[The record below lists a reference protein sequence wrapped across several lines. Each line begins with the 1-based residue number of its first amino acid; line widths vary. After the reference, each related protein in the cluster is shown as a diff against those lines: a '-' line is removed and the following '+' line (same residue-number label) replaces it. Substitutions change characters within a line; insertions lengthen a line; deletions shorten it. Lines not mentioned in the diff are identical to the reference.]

1 MNAKLTA
8 KQTEALQL
16 VATGNVIA
24 IVRGIEG
31 FETIN
36 GNTENKLRALKLIE
50 KKAAGTRV
58 RNGFTIEI
66 STWALTE
73 AGKAALGAHEV
84 AEITSLAR
92 EVKVAHKARR
102 GTSSRRSTD
111 VMAGGD
117 YAVLRA
123 RLTLPGW

>member
-50 KKAAGTRV
+50 KKAAGTRA

-73 AGKAALGAHEV
+73 AGKAALGLTEAP
-84 AEITSLAR
+84 
-92 EVKVAHKARR
+92 KAV
-102 GTSSRRSTD
+102 SRRVRDSLCPW
-111 VMAGGD
+111 VGFGVGIQ
-117 YAVLRA
+117 Y
-123 RLTLPGW
+123 